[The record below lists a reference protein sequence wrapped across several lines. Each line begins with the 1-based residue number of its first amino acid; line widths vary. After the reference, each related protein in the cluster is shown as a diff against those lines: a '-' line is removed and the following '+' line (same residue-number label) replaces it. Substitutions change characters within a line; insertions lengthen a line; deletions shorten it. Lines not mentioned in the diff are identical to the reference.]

1 MLYHLIFFNYNLI
14 VDLLKFIS
22 IKKILIEAVV
32 LNYK

>member
-1 MLYHLIFFNYNLI
+1 MLHHLIFFNYNPI